1 MEEYKDI
8 SRGLKMLLDKAE
20 EMGWNWE
27 AYIEPDN
34 RRTYVEIGQSSP
46 AGEDFSMVID
56 FDEENQADSFKDSLE
71 SYYEDFDIDEHI
83 EMWIEAKRSGTSGV
97 PSTRELVKDAEA
109 IDGMILELSQALQKV
124 NIPVLVGSYTPPDEN
139 GEGEKIVREFYG
151 QGHIFKDEDAFY
163 HPGIIR
169 YGVHEKQHPAGVQPA
184 GRFGR
189 GSFRGTGLAA
199 RKQPAGRL
207 AEKWGA
213 RYLQRMREDV

>member
-46 AGEDFSMVID
+46 AGEDFSMTID

-71 SYYEDFDIDEHI
+71 SYYEDFNIDEHI

-109 IDGMILELSQALQKV
+109 IDGMILELSQAL
-124 NIPVLVGSYTPPDEN
+124 
-139 GEGEKIVREFYG
+139 
-151 QGHIFKDEDAFY
+151 
-163 HPGIIR
+163 
-169 YGVHEKQHPAGVQPA
+169 
-184 GRFGR
+184 
-189 GSFRGTGLAA
+189 
-199 RKQPAGRL
+199 
-207 AEKWGA
+207 
-213 RYLQRMREDV
+213 